1 MIHRRIV
8 PLLVLATLAACADT
22 GGRVEDRPEERAY
35 VTGSNI
41 PRKNP
46 GPSGVTTVSK
56 EDAER
61 LREDLSRAATP
72 TAPAR

>member
-22 GGRVEDRPEERAY
+22 GGRADDRPEEKAY

-41 PRKNP
+41 PRKSP
-46 GPSGVTTVSK
+46 GPSNVSTVSK
-56 EDAER
+56 EEVDRA
-61 LREDLSRAATP
+61 REDLSRNL
-72 TAPAR
+72 PASAGR